1 MGIRWRDAG
10 KQVEVCGVTRDVKA
24 IANNKRAY
32 HEYFVDETYECG
44 IELTGTEVKS
54 LRANGLSLRESY
66 ATIRRGEVWL
76 LGVHIAPY
84 TQGNRSNVDP
94 DRARKL
100 LLHKKEIRYL
110 IGKTKEK
117 GNTLIPLKMY
127 FAANNLAKVELG
139 LVRGKKLY
147 DKRADIAA
155 KDQKRDVERALRE
168 RQKGQ

>member
-1 MGIRWRDAG
+1 MPHDE
-10 KQVEVCGVTRDVKA
+10 KL
-24 IANNKRAY
+24 IATNKKAY
-32 HEYFVDETYECG
+32 HDYFVDEVFECG
-44 IELTGTEVKS
+44 IELNGSEVKS
-54 LRANGLSLRESY
+54 LRDSRASLRESY
-66 ATIRRGEVWL
+66 ATVRRGEVWL

-84 TQGNRSNVDP
+84 SHGNRSNADP

-100 LLHKKEIRYL
+100 LMHKREIRYL

-117 GNTLIPLKMY
+117 GNTLIPLRMY
-127 FAANNLAKVELG
+127 FSPSNFVKIELG
-139 LVRGKKLY
+139 LAHGKKLY